1 MRRPGYLSSE
11 EREGAAVPQ
20 RTWQARMT
28 AHPEA
33 GRTDHPAPVPVP
45 DPDTS
50 RGSSAAGPA
59 LRPPAGRRGQPGDRG
74 EPARPGSGSAAP
86 PRLTARGAGLAMFS
100 VFFPGTLTAG
110 WLHLAVL
117 TGLSF
122 LVGCILAGLFTK
134 RADLLV
140 VVTMPPMVF
149 LVAVICVKA
158 LTATGSALIST
169 AEGCLLTL
177 SAAAPWL
184 FGGMAVIIVI
194 ALFRGLPHTIGEIRA
209 GLRGRLDS
217 GDRRKPGDPRD
228 VFYRP

>member
-1 MRRPGYLSSE
+1 M
-11 EREGAAVPQ
+11 PQ

-28 AHPEA
+28 THQET
-33 GRTDHPAPVPVP
+33 GRTDHPAPVPFP

-50 RGSSAAGPA
+50 RGPSTAAPA
-59 LRPPAGRRGQPGDRG
+59 PRPPGGRRGQPGG
-74 EPARPGSGSAAP
+74 PARSGGGSAAP
-86 PRLTARGAGLAMFS
+86 FRLTARGAGLAMFS

-122 LVGCILAGLFTK
+122 VAGCILAGLYTK

-169 AEGCLLTL
+169 AEGCILTL

-184 FGGMAVIIVI
+184 FGGVAVTLVI
-194 ALFRGLPHTIGEIRA
+194 ALFRGLPHTVSEVRA
-209 GLRGRLDS
+209 GLRARLDA
-217 GDRRKPGDPRD
+217 GDPREPGDPRD
-228 VFYRP
+228 MPYRP